1 MSGGSMDYVY
11 SRIEMAAEEVQ
22 EEIRRIEEDRDG
34 QGLKRFKALDYYRE
48 KYPDNQMFRNEAILK
63 HAVLKRMRDAV
74 LCLKKAAIYA
84 RRVEWLS
91 SADDGYEAFVL
102 RTDNELKQLEN
113 SEG

>member
-1 MSGGSMDYVY
+1 MDYVY
-11 SRIEMAAEEVQ
+11 SRIEWAAEEVQ
-22 EEIRRIEEDRDG
+22 EEIRRIEEDRDKR
-34 QGLKRFKALDYYRE
+34 GLERFKSRDYYRE
-48 KYPDNQMFRNEAILK
+48 KYPNNDLFCCDALLRD
-63 HAVLKRMRDAV
+63 AVLKRMRDAV

-84 RRVEWLS
+84 RRVEWLL